1 MHVPNLS
8 VRRRIP
14 TIFLAS
20 LLLASTFP
28 TADAQPR
35 DEADKPPLKILEEP
49 VTNRNGDSQA
59 WPDVVMADGLD
70 AQAQRDVIQSLGR
83 RFEDFTKKGVNT
95 QIDIPRPKKESVDGG
110 VFRVYSYFFT
120 VHSTLDALGD
130 QNLLTKIFAA
140 NANKNAKGT
149 DLGEAEG
156 AKFSYAEEPGLLDR
170 ISLSM
175 VLRSNDAKSKDS
187 VYGGSIVVAEDP
199 QKKHSSTWAPS
210 DAPNEKK
217 PYVGM
222 GIYTKATPLVE
233 LPGVLFIEAHM
244 VFYEPEEWFRGRNL
258 LGAKLPL
265 MIQDQVRS
273 LRRELN

>member
-1 MHVPNLS
+1 MNLPNFS
-8 VRRRIP
+8 VSRRVA
-14 TIFLAS
+14 TIFFAIFLVGAC
-20 LLLASTFP
+20 STSH
-28 TADAQPR
+28 AQQQ
-35 DEADKPPLKILEEP
+35 DEAKKPPLKILDEP

-59 WPDVVMADGLD
+59 WPDIVMADGLD
-70 AQAQRDVIQSLGR
+70 AQQQREVIQSLGR

-120 VHSTLDALGD
+120 VHSTLDQLGD

-156 AKFSYAEEPGLLDR
+156 AKFSYAEEPELLDR
-170 ISLSM
+170 IALSM
-175 VLRSNDAKSKDS
+175 VLRSNDAKSEES
-187 VYGGSIVVAEDP
+187 VYGGSIVVEQDP
-199 QKKHSSTWAPS
+199 QQTHTSTWAPS
-210 DAPNEKK
+210 DAKDDKK